1 VRYDI
6 LGFGLK
12 TGFGIDGLGFEA
24 AGLTVLGSRAGGV
37 IGSSEVGFVGSCF
50 SGMTGKGYFLRIGLI
65 RLSF

>member
-24 AGLTVLGSRAGGV
+24 AGLAVLGSMAGV
-37 IGSSEVGFVGSCF
+37 IGWSGAGVGGSCF
-50 SGMTGKGYFLRIGLI
+50 SVVTGKGYFLRIGLI
-65 RLSF
+65 RFSF

>member
-24 AGLTVLGSRAGGV
+24 AGLAGLGSRVREA
-37 IGSSEVGFVGSCF
+37 VGWSDVAVGGSCF
-50 SGMTGKGYFLRIGLI
+50 SGIKGKGYFLRIGLI

>member
-24 AGLTVLGSRAGGV
+24 PGLTVLGSRAGGV
-37 IGSSEVGFVGSCF
+37 IGWSDVGDGCSCF
-50 SGMTGKGYFLRIGLI
+50 SGITGNGYFLRIGLI